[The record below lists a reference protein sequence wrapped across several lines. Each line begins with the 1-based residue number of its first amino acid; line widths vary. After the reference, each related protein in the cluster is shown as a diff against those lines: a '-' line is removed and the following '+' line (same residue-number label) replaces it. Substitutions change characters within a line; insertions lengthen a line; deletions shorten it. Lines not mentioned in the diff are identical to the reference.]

1 MNNMTVNIY
10 EFKII
15 LDGVEQ
21 TKNIKAESEEEA
33 QLQLPADCEIISVDV
48 R

>member
-1 MNNMTVNIY
+1 MAVHIY

-15 LDGVEQ
+15 VDGIEQ
-21 TKNIKAESEEEA
+21 IKNVKAESEEEA
-33 QLQLPADCEIISVDV
+33 QLMLPEGCEIISVDI